1 MYTGFY
7 LKKFDFINEDIL
19 KNQYEIYLQHLN
31 NLNEL
36 LIKNNFK
43 FNISK
48 EQLINNINDFNIIDR
63 DSILYNL
70 GGVINHERY
79 FESISNNP
87 KISDN
92 KIIKKIENT
101 YGSIENFE
109 NIFKRKAKEL
119 VGSGYIFL
127 VLKNNDLEIIVLSNE
142 DLPDYY
148 GFKTLLTLDLYE
160 HAYLNQ
166 YGLDKEKYIDNFLK
180 HIDYNKVNE
189 IYEK

>member
-87 KISDN
+87 KISEN